1 MFSFGL
7 IKVVRVE
14 SLEKPGH
21 QILLANTHL
30 FFHPKADF
38 IRLLQAIVCGK
49 HIEKLKYTLLK
60 EEKDIKDLSIL
71 FGGDFNSGKL
81 IFVFLNNKNAKDS
94 MIISTNIILNV
105 NQLNA
110 MAHLTTIVDLKFAL
124 ETNLNVMNTI
134 I

>member
-1 MFSFGL
+1 LFSFGL

-81 IFVFLNNKNAKDS
+81 IF
-94 MIISTNIILNV
+94 
-105 NQLNA
+105 
-110 MAHLTTIVDLKFAL
+110 
-124 ETNLNVMNTI
+124 
-134 I
+134 